1 MNASSAR
8 TSHPLDSAAELSY
21 QASLVLLYFLSANLI
36 GFQSLRSIFWASGT
50 TGLVV
55 ASIGILQYHSLAFL
69 GIPTNAHPSA
79 TFGNRNLAAMN
90 LVCAIPLSG
99 YLFVTARDRIA
110 LILSGLSASLMGVYL
125 VYTRTRSA
133 WLGMAGAILCVC
145 AVVALCPHLRRPLLR
160 AIRSMFDRRKVFL
173 GLGFLA
179 LFSILSVLSPRQ
191 ARIQDRALPTL
202 TQDKIDITATA
213 ALVLQMDVGMRMG
226 FRKRF
231 RTEIGDHLVTCT
243 HRIPPLWIWSSHSPI
258 RSLTN
263 RARVESHSI
272 RGSKVL

>member
-1 MNASSAR
+1 MLTRAQ
-8 TSHPLDSAAELSY
+8 PLAT
-21 QASLVLLYFLSANLI
+21 
-36 GFQSLRSIFWASGT
+36 GT
-50 TGLVV
+50 W
-55 ASIGILQYHSLAFL
+55 LA
-69 GIPTNAHPSA
+69 
-79 TFGNRNLAAMN
+79 MY

-145 AVVALCPHLRRPLLR
+145 AVVALCPHLRRPLIR

-179 LFSILSVLSPRQ
+179 LFSVLSVLPPRQ

-213 ALVLQMDVGMRMG
+213 ASVLQMDVGMRMG

-231 RTEIGDHLVTCT
+231 RTEIGDPLGHVYSSNPTPLDLVLAFADPFSYKPGT
-243 HRIPPLWIWSSHSPI
+243 R
-258 RSLTN
+258 
-263 RARVESHSI
+263 
-272 RGSKVL
+272 